1 MMTEKRLGA
10 YVGIDPTAS
19 SLHVGHML
27 PLMSLFW
34 MHIHGYHTITLIGGA
49 TAKIGDP
56 SDRLTTREVTQR
68 SIRRHNLVSMH
79 RQLEKLWVNVEVYG
93 RKYGYIPKP
102 AWKMALLNN
111 STWWSKLPMIEVL
124 QVLGPGIRMGTMLAR
139 DTYAASCRH

>member
-34 MHIHGYHTITLIGGA
+34 MYMHGYHTITLIGGA

-56 SDRLTTREVTQR
+56 TDRLTTRETAHKSVR
-68 SIRRHNLVSMH
+68 AHNLLSIQ
-79 RQLEKLWVNVEVYG
+79 RQLEKLWLNVEAYG
-93 RKYGYIPKP
+93 SKYGYNGNW
-102 AWKMALLNN
+102 AWKRALLNN
-111 STWWSKLPMIEVL
+111 ATWWDKLPMLEVL
-124 QVLGPGIRMGTMLAR
+124 QVLGPGMRMGSMLAR
-139 DTYAASCRH
+139 DT